1 MRESVAGV
9 HAAGSRALPHWVSFA
24 AGMPEPARR
33 VRVIR
38 QAGRAEP
45 DFVSVNS
52 QVGVAVVSGHS
63 LVRFAP
69 SHRLVTMEASN
80 CL

>member
-1 MRESVAGV
+1 MAAV
-9 HAAGSRALPHWVSFA
+9 HGAGSPAPPHWVSFA
-24 AGMPEPARR
+24 AGIPEPARR

-38 QAGRAEP
+38 QAGRAEQ

-52 QVGVAVVSGHS
+52 QPGVAVVSGHS
-63 LVRFAP
+63 LTRFAP